1 MKIYDSI
8 CETIGDTPLL
18 RLKRIAGSDK
28 AEILLKLEYFNPGS
42 SIKDRIAVAMIDDA
56 EKKGLL
62 KAGGLIVEPT
72 SGNTG
77 LGLAMAAASKG
88 YKTIIVMPDSMSQ
101 ERILLMRHFGA
112 ELVLT
117 PGGDGMA
124 GAVKKAEEIVNSTP
138 GAFMPQQFKNP
149 ANVEA
154 HRQTTAPE
162 IIRDTNGRLD
172 IFVAAAGTGGTVS
185 GTGSLLKEI
194 SPSVQVFTV
203 EPETSSVLCGGN
215 PGKHNIQG
223 IGAGFV
229 PEILN
234 TKILDGIIAITDK
247 EAIDTARELASKEGV
262 LCGIS
267 TGANVAAAL
276 KLADMPLNRGKR
288 IVTIACDTGERYLST
303 ELFRRD

>member
-1 MKIYDSI
+1 MKVFDNI

-18 RLKRIAGSDK
+18 RLNRINGSDK

-42 SIKDRIAVAMIDDA
+42 SIKDRIAVSMIADA
-56 EKKGLL
+56 EKKGFL
-62 KAGGLIVEPT
+62 KPGGLIVEPT

-101 ERILLMRHFGA
+101 ERIMLMRHFGA

-117 PGGDGMA
+117 PDADGMA
-124 GAVKKAEEIVNSTP
+124 GAVKKAEEIVASTP
-138 GAFMPQQFKNP
+138 GSFMPQQFKNP

-154 HRQTTAPE
+154 HMQTTAPE
-162 IIRDTNGRLD
+162 IIRDTDGKLD

-185 GTGSLLKEI
+185 GVGAVLKQI
-194 SPSVQVFTV
+194 NPSIQIFTV
-203 EPETSSVLCGGN
+203 EPETSAVLCGGQ

-223 IGAGFV
+223 IGAGFI

-247 EAIDTARELASKEGV
+247 EAIDTARELAAKEGV

-267 TGANVAAAL
+267 AGANVAAAI
-276 KLADMPLNRGKR
+276 KLAEMPLNRGKR

-303 ELFRRD
+303 ELFRQG